1 MSCVVK
7 RCLLQRI
14 LRKRGNSIY
23 GFIDEKETFFLV
35 NHIFL
40 IVYNLYTDI
49 SGSAWIGYGN
59 GNGNGSRN
67 RESDWQIPSIFFL
80 TQGRRERRIYCFL
93 KMFFCWLQFLF
104 CYVIPSLDGS
114 VFTLTYLPTLAC
126 LPRAPISIS
135 LASFPHM
142 HAPH

>member
-67 RESDWQIPSIFFL
+67 RESDWQIPTIFFDPRQAGKEDL
-80 TQGRRERRIYCFL
+80 LFCFENVFVGC
-93 KMFFCWLQFLF
+93 KFLF

-114 VFTLTYLPTLAC
+114 VFTLTYLPTY
-126 LPRAPISIS
+126 PS
-135 LASFPHM
+135 LST
-142 HAPH
+142 